1 VAGAGAVVAAEG
13 EFFVAPGAAV
23 EWLTAGVGVE
33 RVLAA
38 CDDAVVPPVFAWGC
52 TAAAAAGLPG
62 IASA

>member
-1 VAGAGAVVAAEG
+1 MAGAGAVVAAEG

-23 EWLTAGVGVE
+23 EWLAADIGVG
-33 RVLAA
+33 RVLAVR
-38 CDDAVVPPVFAWGC
+38 DDAVVPPVFAWRC